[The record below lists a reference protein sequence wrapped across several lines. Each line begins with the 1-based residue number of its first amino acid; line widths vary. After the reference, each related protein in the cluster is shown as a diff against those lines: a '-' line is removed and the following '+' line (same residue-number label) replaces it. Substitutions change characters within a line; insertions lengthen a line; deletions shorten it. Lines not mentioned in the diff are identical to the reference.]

1 MASILTQYQDRHSVI
16 CEQIAE
22 NSLPLDELIQVQELN
37 YRIGVLE
44 TFQSLAKTAPIS
56 TDTKVLGQHYQIVDV
71 CVRYL
76 LSDHKFGTATDENGK
91 KKRETAYKALEDIIR
106 DNRKRFSS
114 FSAETQDHY
123 KRCITNC
130 VNTVLPMWLQFRD
143 TYIKINLQ
151 EA

>member
-1 MASILTQYQDRHSVI
+1 MASILTQYQNRQSVI
-16 CEQIAE
+16 REQIAE
-22 NSLPLDELIQVQELN
+22 NSLPLDDLIGVQELN

-56 TDTKVLGQHYQIVDV
+56 TDTKVLGRHYQIVDV
-71 CVRYL
+71 CIRYL
-76 LSDHKFGTATDENGK
+76 LSDHKFGTATDEDGK

-106 DNRKRFSS
+106 DNRKR